1 MTQQPSGQHTGQQ
14 VGYIRV
20 SSIDQNTIRQLDGV
34 SLDKIFTEKM
44 SGKDTQRPL
53 LQECLAYIRHGDT
66 LHVHSIDRLA
76 RNAKDLLNLVEQML
90 GKGVSL
96 KFHKNNLTFTPD
108 SKDHMAKLQLT
119 MLAAF
124 AEFERELIKE
134 RQREGIAIAKAQGK
148 YAKRRKITDELIA
161 EAKTRT
167 EKGEPLARVA
177 RELKVSR
184 ETLYKNGLSSKLPF
198 GRNTK

>member
-20 SSIDQNTIRQLDGV
+20 STIDQNIIRQLDGV

-44 SGKDTQRPL
+44 SGKDTQRPV

-134 RQREGIAIAKAQGK
+134 CQREGIAIAKAQGK
-148 YAKRRKITDELIA
+148 YNRPRKITPELIA
-161 EAKTRT
+161 EAKVRT
-167 EKGEPLARVA
+167 ENGEPLARVA

-184 ETLYKNGLSSKLPF
+184 ETLYKNGVRSILGF
-198 GRNTK
+198 GVHM

>member
-1 MTQQPSGQHTGQQ
+1 MSDKQAGQQ

-20 SSIDQNTIRQLDGV
+20 SSIDQNTIRQLDGL
-34 SLDKIFTEKM
+34 SLDKTFTEKM
-44 SGKDTQRPL
+44 SGKDTQRPV
-53 LQECLAYIRHGDT
+53 LQECLAYIRDGDT

-76 RNAKDLLNLVEQML
+76 RNAKDLLNLVEEMI
-90 GKGVSL
+90 GKGVNL
-96 KFHKNNLTFTPD
+96 KFHKNNLTFSPD

-134 RQREGIAIAKAQGK
+134 RQREGIAIAKEQGK

-161 EAKTRT
+161 EAKART
-167 EKGEPLARVA
+167 ERGEPLSRVA
-177 RELKVSR
+177 KDLKVSR
-184 ETLYKNGLSSKLPF
+184 ETLYKNGVRSILLFGSYAKL
-198 GRNTK
+198 N